1 MLQRYHVLFHQS
13 PLLSKG
19 NNYISINSVT
29 YTLLFIYLFISH
41 MVTKQS
47 ERLELA

>member
-1 MLQRYHVLFHQS
+1 MLQRYHVFFHQS

-19 NNYISINSVT
+19 NNYISIKSVT
-29 YTLLFIYLFISH
+29 YTLFFFSH